1 MAGMVGIAL
10 RGFGKAL
17 GKLGKKKIN
26 RGEGAIKS
34 VKPGKQLTKKR
45 KLQDQVVG
53 DRDKIYRDYKISD
66 KNKVELRKKANQPKI
81 NKKIADIA
89 DRQDKARV
97 KKMGGG
103 MMGRRFGMKKGGRG
117 GMGKA
122 MRGGGCVR

>member
-45 KLQDQVVG
+45 KLQDEVVR
-53 DRDKIYRDYKISD
+53 DRDRIYRDYKTPD
-66 KNKVELRKKANQPKI
+66 KNKGKIKNVDKK
-81 NKKIADIA
+81 KK
-89 DRQDKARV
+89 K
-97 KKMGGG
+97 
-103 MMGRRFGMKKGGRG
+103 
-117 GMGKA
+117 
-122 MRGGGCVR
+122 

>member
-1 MAGMVGIAL
+1 MVGIAL

-45 KLQDQVVG
+45 KLQDEVVG
-53 DRDKIYRDYKISD
+53 DRDRIYRDYKISD

-81 NKKIADIA
+81 NKRMSDII
-89 DRQDKARV
+89 DR
-97 KKMGGG
+97 
-103 MMGRRFGMKKGGRG
+103 
-117 GMGKA
+117 
-122 MRGGGCVR
+122 

>member
-45 KLQDQVVG
+45 KLQE
-53 DRDKIYRDYKISD
+53 ISARAD
-66 KNKVELRKKANQPKI
+66 SEKN
-81 NKKIADIA
+81 
-89 DRQDKARV
+89 
-97 KKMGGG
+97 
-103 MMGRRFGMKKGGRG
+103 
-117 GMGKA
+117 
-122 MRGGGCVR
+122 

>member
-1 MAGMVGIAL
+1 MAWMVGIAL

-45 KLQDQVVG
+45 KLQDEVVG
-53 DRDKIYRDYKISD
+53 DRDRIYRDYKISD

-81 NKKIADIA
+81 NKRMSDII
-89 DRQDKARV
+89 DR
-97 KKMGGG
+97 
-103 MMGRRFGMKKGGRG
+103 
-117 GMGKA
+117 
-122 MRGGGCVR
+122 

>member
-45 KLQDQVVG
+45 KLQDEVVR
-53 DRDKIYRDYKISD
+53 DRDRIYRDYKTPD

-81 NKKIADIA
+81 NKRMSDII
-89 DRQDKARV
+89 DR
-97 KKMGGG
+97 
-103 MMGRRFGMKKGGRG
+103 
-117 GMGKA
+117 
-122 MRGGGCVR
+122 

>member
-45 KLQDQVVG
+45 KLQDEVVG
-53 DRDKIYRDYKISD
+53 DRDRIYRDYKISD

-81 NKKIADIA
+81 NKRMSDII
-89 DRQDKARV
+89 DR
-97 KKMGGG
+97 
-103 MMGRRFGMKKGGRG
+103 
-117 GMGKA
+117 
-122 MRGGGCVR
+122 

>member
-1 MAGMVGIAL
+1 MPGVVGIAL

-45 KLQDQVVG
+45 KLQDEVVG
-53 DRDKIYRDYKISD
+53 DRDRIYRDYKISD

-81 NKKIADIA
+81 NKRMSDII
-89 DRQDKARV
+89 DR
-97 KKMGGG
+97 
-103 MMGRRFGMKKGGRG
+103 
-117 GMGKA
+117 
-122 MRGGGCVR
+122 

>member
-1 MAGMVGIAL
+1 MPGVVGIAL

-45 KLQDQVVG
+45 KLQDEVVR
-53 DRDKIYRDYKISD
+53 DRDRIYRDYKISD

-81 NKKIADIA
+81 NKRMSDII
-89 DRQDKARV
+89 DR
-97 KKMGGG
+97 
-103 MMGRRFGMKKGGRG
+103 
-117 GMGKA
+117 
-122 MRGGGCVR
+122 

>member
-1 MAGMVGIAL
+1 MPGVVGIAL

-81 NKKIADIA
+81 NKRMSDII
-89 DRQDKARV
+89 DR
-97 KKMGGG
+97 
-103 MMGRRFGMKKGGRG
+103 
-117 GMGKA
+117 
-122 MRGGGCVR
+122 